1 MEDSIFFRRHSKRS
15 FLDKPV
21 PEDALLRILEAAR
34 WAPSANNN
42 QPWRF
47 VVVRDP
53 ARLQAFREALNRGNR
68 WAWKAPVLIA
78 VAARAEDDVVRK
90 DDPVT
95 YHLFACGLAVE
106 NLLLAAV
113 AEGLMA
119 HPMAGYSAPKVK
131 AALDIPE
138 AYSVV
143 TVIALGYEGPIDLLD
158 EETRAKD
165 ERPRTRKPFA
175 ETVAWDRW
183 TFGDATGIDG

>member
-1 MEDSIFFRRHSKRS
+1 MEDSIFFRRHSKRA

-34 WAPSANNN
+34 WAPSPNNN

-53 ARLQAFREALNRGNR
+53 DRLQAFREALNRGNR

-78 VAARAEDDVVRK
+78 VVARAEDDFIRK

-95 YHLFACGLAVE
+95 YHLFSCGLAVE

-113 AEGLMA
+113 EEGLMG

-131 AALDIPE
+131 EALGIPAE
-138 AYSVV
+138 YSVI
-143 TVIALGYEGPIDLLD
+143 TVIALGHEGPIDLLD

-165 ERPRTRKPFA
+165 ERPRTRKPFE
-175 ETVAWDRW
+175 ETVAWDCW
-183 TFGDATGIDG
+183 TFGEGGGA

>member
-47 VVVRDP
+47 IVVREP
-53 ARLQAFREALNRGNR
+53 QRLQAFREALNRGNR

-78 VAARAEDDVVRK
+78 VAARAADDYVRK
-90 DDPVT
+90 DDAVS

-113 AEGLMA
+113 EEGMMA
-119 HPMAGYSAPKVK
+119 HPMAGYSAPKVR
-131 AALDIPE
+131 AALDIPDDHN
-138 AYSVV
+138 VV
-143 TVIALGYEGPIDLLD
+143 VVIALGYEGPIDLLD

-165 ERPRTRKPFA
+165 AKPRTRKPFE

-183 TFGDATGIDG
+183 TFASPAGSGE

>member
-47 VVVRDP
+47 IVVRDP
-53 ARLQAFREALNRGNR
+53 QRLQAFREALNRGNR
-68 WAWKAPVLIA
+68 WAWRAPVLIA
-78 VAARAEDDVVRK
+78 VCARAEDDFVRK

-113 AEGLMA
+113 EEGLMG
-119 HPMAGYSAPKVK
+119 HPLAGYSAPKVK
-131 AALDIPE
+131 EALGIPE

-143 TVIALGYEGPIDLLD
+143 AVVALGYEGPIDLLD

-175 ETVAWDRW
+175 ETVSWDCW
-183 TFGDATGIDG
+183 AFGEGAGGA